1 MSCGRSSSRNTCY
14 RRWIPPSMR
23 RCSITSRDARR
34 RFPIRMFD
42 RRSAIRRAPLMEPS
56 RRSLLALAVIGVFLL
71 PLTSRADPLLVATD
85 RGLVRGAAGP
95 GVLSF
100 KGIPFALPPT
110 GERRFAPP
118 ESAVSWTG
126 VLDAGEYRSAC
137 PQLSR
142 YGLTD
147 ASDDENCLYLN
158 VTVPAA
164 PSRSAKKR

>member
-1 MSCGRSSSRNTCY
+1 MFE
-14 RRWIPPSMR
+14 
-23 RCSITSRDARR
+23 RR
-34 RFPIRMFD
+34 RAL
-42 RRSAIRRAPLMEPS
+42 RRLPLVHPG
-56 RRSLLALAVIGVFLL
+56 RHAWLALAAIGLFLL
-71 PLTSRADPLLVATD
+71 PLTSGADPLLVATD
-85 RGLVRGAAGP
+85 RGLVRGAMGP

-164 PSRSAKKR
+164 PSGLEVSSSLSKPA